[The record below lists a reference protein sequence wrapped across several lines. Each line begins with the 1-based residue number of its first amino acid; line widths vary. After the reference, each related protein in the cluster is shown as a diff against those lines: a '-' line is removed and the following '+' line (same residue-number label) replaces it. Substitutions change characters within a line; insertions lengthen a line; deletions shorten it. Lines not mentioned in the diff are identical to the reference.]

1 MLFVLMLLHVLQ
13 RVISGIHTLQKTLFY
28 RDFANETLALLDNEE
43 AIAKHPEYGYLRRMS
58 YDKDFYFSDQITP
71 QMLQDLYTSNTDN
84 RIAYEYMMASDL
96 QVYDVSKNELL
107 LSPILRQDSIYE
119 TYPVFSADGH
129 SIYFCAAR
137 ALPQGSQQLD
147 SIRYN
152 LCRIDFDPA
161 TGNFGTHIDTI
172 INAEAQHKSVSFPR
186 PSYDGKFLCYT
197 LSD

>member
-1 MLFVLMLLHVLQ
+1 MK
-13 RVISGIHTLQKTLFY
+13 KTLYFLLTIWILTACTSESVNDARHESIFPHIY
-28 RDFANETLALLDNEE
+28 PDYLGVTIPAN
-43 AIAKHPEYGYLRRMS
+43 IAPLNFCM
-58 YDKDFYFSDQITP
+58 
-71 QMLQDLYTSNTDN
+71 
-84 RIAYEYMMASDL
+84 
-96 QVYDVSKNELL
+96 
-107 LSPILRQDSIYE
+107 DSE
-119 TYPVFSADGH
+119 DADGH